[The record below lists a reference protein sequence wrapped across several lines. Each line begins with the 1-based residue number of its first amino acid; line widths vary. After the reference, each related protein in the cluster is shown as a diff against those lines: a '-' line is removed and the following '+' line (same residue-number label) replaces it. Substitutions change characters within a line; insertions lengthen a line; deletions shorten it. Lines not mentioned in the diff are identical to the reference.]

1 MSPAP
6 TPTPE
11 DVEGTM
17 NVLGWL
23 RELWGYVLGAILGG
37 VILVKAGKKIGEIE
51 ELQKDFK
58 TIKEEQKLFALK
70 TDIANKEIACMAN
83 IKEVIRQE
91 IKNQHIEVK
100 VEMKEMRDDLS
111 TMNANMFKL
120 LSHMNISAIGTKNQK
135 RRQEDWE

>member
-11 DVEGTM
+11 DVESTM
-17 NVLGWL
+17 TVLGWL
-23 RELWGYVLGAILGG
+23 RELWGYVLGAIVGG
-37 VILVKAGKKIGEIE
+37 VVLVGAGKKLGKIE
-51 ELQKDFK
+51 DLQKDFEAF
-58 TIKEEQKLFALK
+58 KEEKKLFALK
-70 TDIANKEIACMAN
+70 TDIATKEIACMAN

-91 IKNQHIEVK
+91 IKAQNIEVK
-100 VEMKEMRDDLS
+100 AEMREMKNDLS

-120 LSHMNISAIGTKNQK
+120 LSHMNISAIDTKNQK